1 MLKYTAALLII
12 MCAVMPVQAA
22 YAPGSAPFI
31 NTWLVLGTFDN
42 SGDTAISAGIT
53 TEKPRTGM
61 TSNGKEW
68 RYFDDR
74 LFSRNYDDY
83 QDLYSYF
90 HTKLGESIANKAV
103 YMHIY
108 AWSLEA
114 VDAQLRI
121 GAHTEWEAWINGA
134 SAGKSTG
141 IECIK
146 DATSIPMRLNK
157 GWNSILIRVANTTE
171 TCLGSYAR
179 LCDRNGN
186 ALPGLIYAV
195 NGPSSE
201 LKVTTQSFDAFKSG
215 DMPVAFKEWP
225 YVGLKVPYID
235 VTNRRTPNLAALNKN
250 WAQASEFRLIAEG
263 PGAPFAWSLAKGK
276 LPAGLTLTPDG
287 RIFGRVS
294 AHASDG
300 VCSFTVKVT
309 NTLGQSAQK
318 NLSITVKV
326 RPTKWYE
333 EGRLSALIH
342 IPGAIKPEHYADFA
356 RLMKL
361 QGYCLAMPICF
372 GNAADDLFSWSSRF
386 DPESPEKDVYPGLK
400 KAFEAEG
407 IHPGMYIGDIEHT
420 SHYTRPQVILML
432 EDALLKCQPTAVW
445 LDWAAESQLYPE
457 NDAWFSMMRTI
468 SPDMIVIVNAGLLSG
483 DWDIASTEDS
493 SYGKLSTI
501 WDYWPDE
508 FHATSL
514 PMYNQWPKTVAKETW
529 RLMDYY
535 KAENPTEY
543 WQEFL
548 KCQISLICDGN
559 IVNMDH
565 TLTLDPK
572 KPGYDTLLE
581 YPQMILHKGMA
592 DWANP
597 KGIPS
602 LLPSYTNVNPAQLRK
617 AVWGYGVISTDR
629 KTIYLHLI
637 KNPRGRE
644 GLPKESTL
652 STDPINTLVK
662 SIVWMNTN
670 KPLNFIQKEKVLT
683 IKLAGVTADPVDT
696 IIKINLTKP
705 MPNYTMFNRPL
716 AAPPYRWVK
725 SKPGNLAAYKP
736 AKLLSLDCTHELYP
750 STGFATAFQGVD
762 SDPRTVAQGA
772 WEYAWTFHVDLE
784 KPQEVGRIIIR
795 FGTTYATEY
804 SLKVSVDGTD
814 WQELG
819 HVTGCKGDIQSYK
832 FAPRMVRYVRVF
844 GIKPDGEN
852 QPGGQ
857 MGIAELEAYRK

>member
-1 MLKYTAALLII
+1 
-12 MCAVMPVQAA
+12 MCAAMPVQAA
-22 YAPGSAPFI
+22 YAPGSASFI

-42 SGDTAISAGIT
+42 TGDTTMSSGIAAET
-53 TEKPRTGM
+53 PRTGM
-61 TSNGKEW
+61 TSNGNEW

-103 YMHIY
+103 YMHVY
-108 AWSLEA
+108 AWSPEA
-114 VDAQLRI
+114 LDAQLRV
-121 GAHTEWEAWINGA
+121 GAHTEFEAWFNGTWV
-134 SAGKSTG
+134 GKSA

-146 DATSIPMRLNK
+146 DAASIPVHLNK
-157 GWNSILIRVANTTE
+157 GWNSLLIRVANTEE
-171 TCLGSYAR
+171 TCLGLYAR
-179 LCDRNGN
+179 LCDKNCN
-186 ALPGLIYAV
+186 ALPGLVYSV

-201 LKVTTQSFDAFKSG
+201 LKVTTQAFDTFKSG

-225 YVGLKVPYID
+225 YVGFKVPYID
-235 VTNRRTPNLAALNKN
+235 VTDRRAPNLMILNKN
-250 WAQASEFRLIAEG
+250 WAQASEFWLTAEG
-263 PGAPFAWSLAKGK
+263 TGAPYTWNLSKGK
-276 LPAGLTLTPDG
+276 LPAGLSLTLDG
-287 RIFGRVS
+287 RIFGRIS
-294 AHASDG
+294 KHASPG
-300 VCSFTVKVT
+300 VYKFAIKVT
-309 NTLGQSAQK
+309 NSFGNSAQK
-318 NLSITVKV
+318 NLSIEVKV

-333 EGRLSALIH
+333 EGRLGALIH
-342 IPGAIKPEHYADFA
+342 VPGAIKPAHYADFA
-356 RLMKL
+356 HLMKL

-372 GNAADDLFSWSSRF
+372 GNAADDLFRWSSRF
-386 DPESPEKDVYPGLK
+386 DPDSPEKDVYPGLK

-432 EDALLKCQPTAVW
+432 EDALLKGEPAAVW

-468 SPDMIVIVNAGLLSG
+468 SPDMIIIVNAGLLSG
-483 DWDIASTEDS
+483 DWDIASTEDG

-501 WDYWPDE
+501 WDYWPNE
-508 FHATSL
+508 FHETSL

-529 RLMDYY
+529 RLMDYF
-535 KAENPTEY
+535 KAENPKTY

-548 KCQISLICDGN
+548 KCQISLICDSN

-565 TLTLDPK
+565 TLKLDSTKSDYNTL
-572 KPGYDTLLE
+572 YE

-602 LLPSYTNVNPAQLRK
+602 LLPSYTNVNPGLLRT
-617 AVWGYGVISTDR
+617 ASWGYNTICSDR

-637 KNPRGRE
+637 KNPRGKT
-644 GLPKESTL
+644 GLPEASIF
-652 STDPINTLVK
+652 STDPINAQVK
-662 SIVWMNTN
+662 SVVWMNTN
-670 KPLNFIQKEKVLT
+670 KPLNFTQKGKVLT

-696 IIKINLTKP
+696 IIKISLAEP
-705 MPNYTMFNRPL
+705 MADTSRDRSYE
-716 AAPPYRWVK
+716 APPHKWAK
-725 SKPGNLAAYKP
+725 AKPGNLAVYKP

-750 STGFATAFQGVD
+750 STGYATAFQGVD
-762 SDPRTVAQGA
+762 SDFKTIAQGA
-772 WEYAWTFHVDLE
+772 WEWAWTFQVDLE
-784 KPQEVGRIIIR
+784 KPQEVGRIIIY
-795 FGTTYATEY
+795 FAKTYATEY
-804 SLKVSVDGTD
+804 SLKVSADGTT

-819 HVTGCKGDIQSYK
+819 HVTGCNGDVQTYK
-832 FAPRMVRYVRVF
+832 FAPQMVRYIRVF

>member
-12 MCAVMPVQAA
+12 MCAVLPAQAA

-42 SGDTAISAGIT
+42 TSNTKMNTGIA

-90 HTKLGESIANKAV
+90 HTKQRESIANKTV
-103 YMHIY
+103 YMHVYVWIPK
-108 AWSLEA
+108 
-114 VDAQLRI
+114 VQDTQLRV
-121 GAHTEWEAWINGA
+121 GAHTEWEAWVNGTA
-134 SAGKSTG
+134 VGKSAGVVCT
-141 IECIK
+141 K
-146 DATSIPMRLNK
+146 DATSTPVNLDK
-157 GWNSILIRVANTTE
+157 GWNRMLIRVANTEE
-171 TCLGSYAR
+171 TCLGLYAR
-179 LCDRNGN
+179 LCDQDGN
-186 ALPGLIYAV
+186 ALPGLIYSV
-195 NGPSSE
+195 NGPLFE
-201 LKVTTQSFDAFKSG
+201 LKITTQSFNAFVSG

-225 YVGLKVPYID
+225 YVGLTVPYID
-235 VTNRRTPNLAALNKN
+235 ITNRRTPNLAALNKN
-250 WAQASEFRLIAEG
+250 WAQASEFRLMAEG
-263 PGAPFAWSLAKGK
+263 SGAPYTWSLAKGK

-294 AHASDG
+294 AHASEG
-300 VCSFTVKVT
+300 AHKITAKVT
-309 NTLGQSAQK
+309 NSLGKSATK
-318 NLSITVKV
+318 DLTINVKV

-333 EGRLSALIH
+333 EGRLGALIH

-356 RLMKL
+356 HLMKL

-372 GNAADDLFSWSSRF
+372 GNAADNLFRWSSRF
-386 DPESPEKDVYPGLK
+386 DPDSPEKDVYPGLR

-407 IHPGMYIGDIEHT
+407 IHPGIYIGDIENT
-420 SHYTRPQVILML
+420 SHYTRPQVILIL
-432 EDALLKCQPTAVW
+432 EDALLKCEPAAVW

-483 DWDIASTEDS
+483 DWDIASTEDG

-514 PMYNQWPKTVAKETW
+514 LMYNEWPKTVAKETW
-529 RLMDYY
+529 RLMDYF
-535 KAENPTEY
+535 KAENPTAY

-565 TLTLDPK
+565 TLSLDPK
-572 KPGYDTLLE
+572 KTGYDTLLE

-602 LLPSYTNVNPAQLRK
+602 LLPSYTNVNPGPLRK
-617 AVWGYGVISTDR
+617 ASWGYNTISSDR
-629 KTIYLHLI
+629 KTIYLHIL
-637 KNPRGRE
+637 KNPRGKTGMPKGS
-644 GLPKESTL
+644 GLNIELLDTQ
-652 STDPINTLVK
+652 VK

-670 KPLNFIQKEKVLT
+670 KPLNFTQKEKVLT
-683 IKLAGVTADPVDT
+683 IKLAGVTADHVDT
-696 IIKINLTKP
+696 IIKINLAKP
-705 MPNYTMFNRPL
+705 LPDTTRDRPL
-716 AAPPYRWVK
+716 TAPPYKWAK
-725 SKPGNLAAYKP
+725 AKPGNLAAYKP

-750 STGFATAFQGVD
+750 STGYATAFQGVD
-762 SDPRTVAQGA
+762 SDPRTIAQGA
-772 WEYAWTFHVDLE
+772 WEWAWTYHVDLE

-804 SLKVSVDGTD
+804 SLKVSADGID
-814 WQELG
+814 WHELG
-819 HVTGCKGDIQSYK
+819 HVTGCNGDIQTYK
-832 FAPRMVRYVRVF
+832 FAPRMVRYIRVF